1 MKFNLRALVAL
12 IAGSAVTMSVI
23 TSCIDQEVKVDRLT
37 VSVAEPLTPDRT
49 DSVKVNI
56 ELEYAVAGI
65 TDSVKRA
72 FDENI
77 ASVAFGQ
84 DYAGL
89 SLKDAADKYMKDFVA
104 EYRETN
110 SDLLSDIK
118 KNSSDSEEADYSAEM
133 LAWENT
139 IQGNFAGR
147 HNDVISYTVNN
158 YIYEGGAHGNT
169 GFNAVNMS
177 LKTGKTVTEEDFFV
191 PGFKEPL
198 AKLLTEHLHDAMPD
212 QESYDELFLKDIEP
226 NGNFMV
232 TETGVSY
239 IYGQYEIGPYSLGI
253 ITVNVPWDELEGL
266 VK

>member
-1 MKFNLRALVAL
+1 MKLKLRTLVAL
-12 IAGSAVTMSVI
+12 IAGSVSTMSVI
-23 TSCIDQEVKVDRLT
+23 TSCIDQEVKVDKLT
-37 VSVAEPLTPDRT
+37 VSVAEPLSPDRT
-49 DSVKVNI
+49 DSVKVSI
-56 ELEYAVAGI
+56 DLEYAVAGL

-77 ASVAFGQ
+77 ASAAFGQ

-89 SLKDAADKYMKDFVA
+89 SLKDAADKYTKDFVA

-110 SDLLSDIK
+110 SDFLADIK
-118 KNSSDSEEADYSAEM
+118 KNSSDSDEADFSAEM
-133 LAWENT
+133 LAWENS

-147 HNDVISYTVNN
+147 HNDVISYTISN
-158 YIYEGGAHGNT
+158 YLYEGGAHGST
-169 GFNAVNMS
+169 GFSAVNMN
-177 LKTGKTVTEEDFFV
+177 LKTGKTVTEDDFFV

-198 AKLLTEHLHDAMPD
+198 AKLLTEYLHDAMPD

-232 TETGVSY
+232 SETGVSY

-253 ITVNVPWDELEGL
+253 ITVNVPWNELDGL
-266 VK
+266 VR